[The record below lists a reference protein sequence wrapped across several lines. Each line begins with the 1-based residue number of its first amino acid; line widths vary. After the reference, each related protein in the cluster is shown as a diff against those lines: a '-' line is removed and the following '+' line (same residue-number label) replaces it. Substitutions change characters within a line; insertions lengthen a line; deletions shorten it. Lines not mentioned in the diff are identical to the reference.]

1 MYRLLYHSDSDLNLV
16 VSSGVLNQNSKN
28 DFDGVLRDRHFG
40 GCDCGFRTYGNLL
53 ASRFWDGFTDKRI
66 GHCNWLA
73 LVIKIGMKVSGSHF
87 NPAVTLIML
96 LLKKITPQLSLFYIT
111 AQIAGAITGV
121 GSANLLFDQKAL
133 DQSSISRSGL
143 NLFFSEVFA
152 TAILL
157 WIILRFPKRDDLISV
172 YVPLWIFVAILFTSS
187 TSFANPAIT
196 IGRIFTNS
204 VVGIAPESVIAF
216 IRAQLIG
223 ASLGF
228 LAGKNITNT
237 SKEGNE

>member
-1 MYRLLYHSDSDLNLV
+1 MKIQRMISMEFLGTAILAVAIVGSGHMAINLQADSGMVLLINA
-16 VSSGVLNQNSKN
+16 
-28 DFDGVLRDRHFG
+28 
-40 GCDCGFRTYGNLL
+40 L
-53 ASRFWDGFTDKRI
+53 ATSMG
-66 GHCNWLA
+66 LA

-96 LLKKITPQLSLFYIT
+96 LLKKITAQLSLFYIT
-111 AQIAGAITGV
+111 AQIVGAIAGV
-121 GSANLLFDQKAL
+121 GFANLLFDQKSL
-133 DQSSISRSGL
+133 DQSSIERSGS

-157 WIILRFPKRDDLISV
+157 WIILRFPKRDDLIAV
-172 YVPLWIFVAILFTSS
+172 YVPLWIFGAILFTSS

-216 IRAQLIG
+216 ILAQLIG
-223 ASLGF
+223 AGLGF
-228 LAGKNITNT
+228 LAAKNITNA

>member
-1 MYRLLYHSDSDLNLV
+1 MKIQRMISMEFLGTAILAVAIVGSGHMAINLQADSGMVLLINA
-16 VSSGVLNQNSKN
+16 
-28 DFDGVLRDRHFG
+28 
-40 GCDCGFRTYGNLL
+40 L
-53 ASRFWDGFTDKRI
+53 ATAMG
-66 GHCNWLA
+66 LA

-111 AQIAGAITGV
+111 AQIVGAIAGV
-121 GSANLLFDQKAL
+121 GFANLLFDQKAL
-133 DQSSISRSGL
+133 DQSSIARSGS

-157 WIILRFPKRDDLISV
+157 WIILRFPKRDDLIAV
-172 YVPLWIFVAILFTSS
+172 YVPLWIFGAILFTSS

-216 IRAQLIG
+216 ILAQLIG
-223 ASLGF
+223 AGLGF
-228 LAGKNITNT
+228 LAAKNITNA

>member
-1 MYRLLYHSDSDLNLV
+1 MKIQKMISMEFLGTAILAVAIVGSGHMAINLQADSGMVLLINA
-16 VSSGVLNQNSKN
+16 
-28 DFDGVLRDRHFG
+28 
-40 GCDCGFRTYGNLL
+40 L
-53 ASRFWDGFTDKRI
+53 ATALG
-66 GHCNWLA
+66 LA
-73 LVIKIGMKVSGSHF
+73 LVIKIGTKVSGSHF

-96 LLKKITPQLSLFYIT
+96 FLKKITPQLSLFYIT
-111 AQIAGAITGV
+111 AQIVGAIAGV
-121 GSANLLFDQKAL
+121 AFANLLFDQKAL
-133 DQSSISRSGL
+133 DQSSIERSGS

-157 WIILRFPKRDDLISV
+157 WIILRFPKRDELIAV
-172 YVPLWIFVAILFTSS
+172 YVPLWIFGAILFTSS

-216 IRAQLIG
+216 ILAQLIG
-223 ASLGF
+223 ASLGL
-228 LAGKNITNT
+228 LASKNITNT

>member
-1 MYRLLYHSDSDLNLV
+1 MKIQRMISMEFLGTAILAVAIVGSGHMAINLQADSGMVLLINA
-16 VSSGVLNQNSKN
+16 
-28 DFDGVLRDRHFG
+28 
-40 GCDCGFRTYGNLL
+40 L
-53 ASRFWDGFTDKRI
+53 ATAMG
-66 GHCNWLA
+66 LA

-111 AQIAGAITGV
+111 AQIVGAIAGV
-121 GSANLLFDQKAL
+121 GFANLLFDQKAL
-133 DQSSISRSGL
+133 NQSSIERSGS

-157 WIILRFPKRDDLISV
+157 WIILRFPKRDDLIAV
-172 YVPLWIFVAILFTSS
+172 YVPLWIFGAILFTSS

-216 IRAQLIG
+216 ILAQLIG

-228 LAGKNITNT
+228 LAAKNITNA

>member
-1 MYRLLYHSDSDLNLV
+1 MKIQRMISMEFLGTAILAVAIVGSGHMAINLQADSGMVLLINA
-16 VSSGVLNQNSKN
+16 
-28 DFDGVLRDRHFG
+28 
-40 GCDCGFRTYGNLL
+40 L
-53 ASRFWDGFTDKRI
+53 ATAMG
-66 GHCNWLA
+66 LA

-96 LLKKITPQLSLFYIT
+96 LLKKMTPQLSLFYIT
-111 AQIAGAITGV
+111 AQIVGAIAGV
-121 GSANLLFDQKAL
+121 GFANLLFGQKAL
-133 DQSSISRSGL
+133 DQSSIERSGS
-143 NLFFSEVFA
+143 NLFFSEIFA

-157 WIILRFPKRDDLISV
+157 WIILRFPKRDDLIAV
-172 YVPLWIFVAILFTSS
+172 YVPLWIFGAILFTSS

-216 IRAQLIG
+216 ILAQLIG

-228 LAGKNITNT
+228 LAAKNITNA
-237 SKEGNE
+237 SKVGNE

>member
-1 MYRLLYHSDSDLNLV
+1 MKIQRMISMEFLGTAILAVAIVGSGHMAINLQADSGMVLLINA
-16 VSSGVLNQNSKN
+16 
-28 DFDGVLRDRHFG
+28 
-40 GCDCGFRTYGNLL
+40 L
-53 ASRFWDGFTDKRI
+53 ATAMG
-66 GHCNWLA
+66 LA

-111 AQIAGAITGV
+111 AQIVGAIAGV
-121 GSANLLFDQKAL
+121 GFANLLFDQKAL
-133 DQSSISRSGL
+133 DQSSIERSGS
-143 NLFFSEVFA
+143 NLFFSEIFA

-157 WIILRFPKRDDLISV
+157 WIILRFPKRDDLIAV
-172 YVPLWIFVAILFTSS
+172 YVPLWIFGAILFTSS

-216 IRAQLIG
+216 ILAQLIG

-228 LAGKNITNT
+228 LAAKNITNA

>member
-1 MYRLLYHSDSDLNLV
+1 MISMEFLGTAILAVAIVGSGHMAINLQADSGMVLLINA
-16 VSSGVLNQNSKN
+16 
-28 DFDGVLRDRHFG
+28 
-40 GCDCGFRTYGNLL
+40 L
-53 ASRFWDGFTDKRI
+53 ATAMG
-66 GHCNWLA
+66 LA

-96 LLKKITPQLSLFYIT
+96 LLKKMTPQLSLFYIT
-111 AQIAGAITGV
+111 AQIVGAIAGV
-121 GSANLLFDQKAL
+121 GFANLLFGQKAL
-133 DQSSISRSGL
+133 NQSSIERSGS
-143 NLFFSEVFA
+143 NLFFSEIFA

-157 WIILRFPKRDDLISV
+157 WIILRFPKRDDLIAV
-172 YVPLWIFVAILFTSS
+172 YVPLWIFGAILFTSS

-216 IRAQLIG
+216 ILAQLIG

-228 LAGKNITNT
+228 LAAKNITNA